1 MATNEEARQGPL
13 VGLRVLEFAGIATIR
28 DEEGRHQDVR
38 IVFPQAATPADARAL
53 QGALATPLVRQ
64 CRG

>member
-1 MATNEEARQGPL
+1 M
-13 VGLRVLEFAGIATIR
+13 IATIR